1 MKEDVNFRL
10 IKKLKGSK
18 YEENIREFL
27 INAIREEF
35 AKSELHHWSY
45 ADVYDQLIKKYA
57 ILKEHK
63 K

>member
-1 MKEDVNFRL
+1 MKEDINFRL
-10 IKKLKGSK
+10 IKKLKNSK

-35 AKSELHHWSY
+35 ARSELHHWSY
-45 ADVYDQLIKKYA
+45 AEVYDQSIKKYA
-57 ILKEHK
+57 TSKERK